1 VTGGVHNEFSGSANY
16 LVQCRDLY
24 LNTAEEPPIP
34 RQFTAP
40 VPFYNRDHEFR
51 VHENRP
57 GVLLHGSPGIGKSWL
72 GRRLLYRAEGPLLH
86 AVLGRNDPVV
96 VLGDLL
102 LSLGVPGFNMPQT
115 LAARSGLFRTLTES
129 RPVRLLL
136 DDAVTAAQV
145 EPFLPGGDSRIVVT
159 SHRPLAVP
167 TLVPVELHGFADDH
181 AFQLLGVANGKL
193 VEICERLPLALDVLG
208 RWLAAN
214 SLTERQA
221 ERKLSGAGA
230 LHRRMSL
237 EGKGVFDLSYQ
248 SLPPAAARLYRLL
261 AMHPGAD
268 FDGELATAL
277 DPDGDQLLATL
288 EEAGLLRAAHGDR
301 YSFNSLALGHALQQ
315 LHRTDSAAEQLEALR
330 ARVWWYVDRAIAADK
345 VISARRWRLSPR
357 YRDVPAFAGD
367 EAEAMDLLEPD
378 RANFVQVVTAAYES
392 EMDDAVLALAEAL
405 WGLHFGRKLYTD
417 WKAVN
422 EVAVRA
428 ARRREDPRAEARMR
442 CQLGFRH
449 YELDDFAAAKAE
461 FAAAVAVEPAE
472 HEQGLATDLESLAL
486 AHYGLGEPAAA
497 LDCVDRAIP
506 LASQEQQRALLGH
519 HRARFLSAL
528 GRYDE
533 AFAGLGEALKR
544 MQDNGDRYNEAR
556 VLTSIGETFL
566 RSGEPAKAAAELGRA
581 LSVMVEMRRM
591 FQEAVVRGLLS
602 EAHEQ
607 AGDREA
613 ALAEARKAHAILH
626 VLEHP
631 REPVARQRV
640 DDLS

>member
-1 VTGGVHNEFSGSANY
+1 MTGGVHNEFSGQAHTVVQVGEFRFGDEV
-16 LVQCRDLY
+16 LV
-24 LNTAEEPPIP
+24 P
-34 RQFTAP
+34 RMFTAP
-40 VPFYNRDHEFR
+40 EPLVDR
-51 VHENRP
+51 VDQVRQY
-57 GVLLHGSPGIGKSWL
+57 GDAAGIVLHGSPGVGKTWL
-72 GRRLLYRAEGPLLH
+72 ARRLLYRTEGRLLH
-86 AVLGRNDPVV
+86 ATLGATDPELVLE
-96 VLGDLL
+96 DLL
-102 LSLGVPGFNMPQT
+102 ILLGVKGFNLPRT
-115 LAARSGLFRTLTES
+115 LTGKVGLFRTVTEAN
-129 RPVRLLL
+129 PVGLLL

-145 EPFLPGGDSRIVVT
+145 EHLLPSGESRVVVT
-159 SHRPLAVP
+159 SHRPLSGLGLPSVP
-167 TLVPVELHGFADDH
+167 LAEFGDEH
-181 AFQLLGVANGKL
+181 AYELLGVRNPRLIEVCG
-193 VEICERLPLALDVLG
+193 RLPEALRVLG
-208 RWLAAN
+208 RVIADN
-214 SLTERQA
+214 RLTERQA
-221 ERKLSGAGA
+221 ERKLSDGSAVLKLLA
-230 LHRRMSL
+230 R
-237 EGKGVFDLSYQ
+237 EGRAIFEVSYQ

-268 FDGELATAL
+268 FAGELAGAL
-277 DPDGDQLLATL
+277 DPDGEDLLDTL
-288 EEAGLLRAAHGDR
+288 EDAGLLRAAHGDR

-330 ARVWWYVDRAIAADK
+330 AMVWWYVDRAIAADK

-428 ARRREDPRAEARMR
+428 AKRRGDPRAEARMR

-449 YELDDFAAAKAE
+449 YELDDFPAAKEE

-472 HEQGLATDLESLAL
+472 HEQGMATDLESLAL

-533 AFAGLGEALKR
+533 AFAGLGEALIR

-566 RSGEPAKAAAELGRA
+566 RAGEPAKAAAELGRA
-581 LSVMVEMRRM
+581 LPVMVEMRRM

-602 EAHEQ
+602 EAREQ